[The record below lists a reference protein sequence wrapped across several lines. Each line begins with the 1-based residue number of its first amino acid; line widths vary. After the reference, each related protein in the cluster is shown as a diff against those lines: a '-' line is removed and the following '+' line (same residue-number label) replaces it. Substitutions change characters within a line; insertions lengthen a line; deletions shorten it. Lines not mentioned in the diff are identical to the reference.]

1 MCLIIFE
8 VFQRNANGKNDAR
21 CLALSGWD
29 ESRTL
34 GAPIIA
40 TSASILNAERE
51 HIGYVGALIWM
62 QIGCKLTSTIKCVPR
77 FGVLP
82 QFHCSFQII

>member
-1 MCLIIFE
+1 MKVKHTETLKQHTATRSAGGDFGGDSEECGCASSFFE

-40 TSASILNAERE
+40 TSASILGAERE
-51 HIGYVGALIWM
+51 HIGCVVTLI
-62 QIGCKLTSTIKCVPR
+62 
-77 FGVLP
+77 
-82 QFHCSFQII
+82 